1 MKEYREPVDQN
12 ESPEDVAT
20 LYSWAKLLGANYR
33 EFSTLGL
40 QNHDVAPVVHQDAP
54 ETGSGNTGIL
64 KEGIESHRESE
75 PVKAPEEEVAAEPVP
90 SLGSEPVPPAA
101 TEEEAPRRAW
111 HSFSLENFAVAPV
124 PVPDAVPGAESV
136 DSQTGWRQEFVA
148 ENEVTPSW
156 LSSIVSPETS
166 LTDVSAAEE
175 APGTAKPH
183 LAEGALQESRIRISS
198 RWFALRNV
206 FEGVEPRLESTQPVD
221 KPRAPVMAIFSLAGG
236 VGKSTIAA
244 SLSRALSAC
253 GERVLLVEAAPYG
266 MLPFYFGARD
276 PRPGVLRTFYA
287 PNSGVDAPVQMMTV
301 DLETLAAETAG
312 QEVVNASGLAQ
323 EIRKNEQGA
332 SRVIVDLAT
341 ASGAAVRHILRLSP
355 TILVPVNPDM
365 NSVVSVAAIDAF
377 FHRHSEGSGGKVA
390 PYFLLNQFDA
400 SVPLHLD
407 IREALREQLG
417 DSLLPIAVRRS
428 SAVSEALAE
437 GMTVMDY
444 APGSEAAED
453 FNALA
458 TWLKSLTTPVGAG
471 FGGMR
476 WNER

>member
-1 MKEYREPVDQN
+1 MNENSTPIDQN
-12 ESPEDVAT
+12 GSPEDAAT

-40 QNHDVAPVVHQDAP
+40 QDHDAAPTVQQHVQDVGVDRSEEAAP
-54 ETGSGNTGIL
+54 QQEENLPVTL
-64 KEGIESHRESE
+64 VEES
-75 PVKAPEEEVAAEPVP
+75 VAAEPALPVAPEVLPDVP
-90 SLGSEPVPPAA
+90 
-101 TEEEAPRRAW
+101 EEEAQRPAW
-111 HSFSLENFAVAPV
+111 HSLSLENFPVV
-124 PVPDAVPGAESV
+124 PVPIPEPAPWKPCSESAG
-136 DSQTGWRQEFVA
+136 GWKPEFIS
-148 ENEVTPSW
+148 ESSDEMPSW
-156 LSSIVSPETS
+156 LSSAPRQEPQ
-166 LTDVSAAEE
+166 SAAVPVTAE
-175 APGTAKPH
+175 ACGASKPH
-183 LAEGALQESRIRISS
+183 IAEGALQETRNRISS

-206 FEGVEPRLESTQPVD
+206 FEGTQTSMEAEQPVD
-221 KPRAPVMAIFSLAGG
+221 VQRAPVLAIFSMAGG

-244 SLSRALSAC
+244 TLSRALSAC
-253 GERVLLVEAAPYG
+253 GERVLLVETAAYG
-266 MLPFYFGARD
+266 MLPFYFGAHD

-301 DLETLAAETAG
+301 DLETLAAEAATQEAAG
-312 QEVVNASGLAQ
+312 TSGLAL
-323 EIRKNEQGA
+323 EINKNSQGA

-341 ASGAAVRHILRLSP
+341 ASGDAVRHMNRLSP

-377 FHRHSEGSGGKVA
+377 FHRHSEPSGKIA

-417 DSLLPIAVRRS
+417 DCLLPFVVRRS

-444 APGSEAAED
+444 APGADAAED
-453 FNALA
+453 FNALV
-458 TWLKSLTTPVGAG
+458 TWLKSLNAPAGTG